1 MIRLEIE
8 IAWRYLRSRRGSKL
22 LSLISVIAIGGVVI
36 GVSALIVIMGVMTG
50 LQNDLR
56 EKILI
61 GSPDVR
67 VLNYG
72 SDMVLKD
79 WKAALAKSRAE
90 PGVVAAAPFVLTK
103 ALADAGHDYSDGT
116 YVMGVVPEGQ
126 GGPPVTSIRSHATAG
141 DFRFTTTDGKQRG
154 AVVGARLAS
163 RLGVDPAGGDSITLT
178 TVGNEVSPV
187 TGTPIPRERRLAVT
201 GVFNTGMYEYD
212 NAYVFVS
219 LPVAQELA
227 GLHGGVSG
235 LELRT
240 NDHLSAP
247 AVASHLARTLGY
259 PYRTVDWESQNSSLF
274 QALKLEKLGMSFIL
288 MLIIVVAAFNI
299 VGTLTMVV
307 TDKTKEIGIL
317 RAMGMPARSIGP
329 AAVLHRS
336 SARGAPTARHRRH
349 GGRQPGDR
357 RARDHLP
364 GTAGVPPA
372 ARRGDARMTVAA
384 RDAHVLVSSSSATA
398 SAAATHA
405 GAVLAPGRRR
415 LPGSLNPAVRAS
427 SMEHSRHPSRVAR
440 KKRACSTRQ
449 PEDRVR
455 PSRSSASKTR
465 NQPR

>member
-1 MIRLEIE
+1 MTRLELG

-79 WKAALAKSRAE
+79 WKPILETSRAE

-103 ALADAGHDYSDGT
+103 ALVGAGHKYSDGA
-116 YVMGVVPEGQ
+116 YVMGILPEGQ

-141 DFRFTTTDGKQRG
+141 DFRFATKDGKRRG
-154 AVVGARLAS
+154 AVVGARLAN
-163 RLGVDPAGGDSITLT
+163 RLGVYPGVDSITLT
-178 TVGNEVSPV
+178 TVGSEVSPV
-187 TGTPIPRERRLAVT
+187 TGTPIPREVHLEVT
-201 GVFNTGMYEYD
+201 GVFDTGMYEYD
-212 NAYVFVS
+212 NGYVFVS

-227 GLHGGVSG
+227 GLNTDVTG

-240 NDHLSAP
+240 TNRWSA
-247 AVASHLARTLGY
+247 AGIAAHLAKVLGY
-259 PYRTVDWESQNSSLF
+259 PYRTEDWQSQNNSLF

-317 RAMGMPARSIGP
+317 RAMGMPARSIRRIFLAQGFLIGLFGTALGLVLGLG
-329 AAVLHRS
+329 AAFAL
-336 SARGAPTARHRRH
+336 
-349 GGRQPGDR
+349 DR
-357 RARDHLP
+357 LKLIPLDPQVYFIDHLP
-364 GTAGVPPA
+364 
-372 ARRGDARMTVAA
+372 
-384 RDAHVLVSSSSATA
+384 
-398 SAAATHA
+398 
-405 GAVLAPGRRR
+405 
-415 LPGSLNPAVRAS
+415 
-427 SMEHSRHPSRVAR
+427 VAR
-440 KKRACSTRQ
+440 Q
-449 PEDRVR
+449 PLDIAVTAVASLAIAALATIY
-455 PSRSSASKTR
+455 PALQASRLLPVEAMR
-465 NQPR
+465 E